1 MTSVSRDA
9 KNDIETAEAA
19 AKRKIDAVADRAAQA
34 VDAADEAVSGVGDKL
49 RDAAHTAS
57 AIAADKAEKAR
68 EALTETGERLKDTL
82 RRATDRSELRAMQ
95 DQIAAAVSSGV
106 SVAADAVRDGRVGEV
121 AADLR
126 DAARRN
132 PAPFILGAAVA
143 GFVLGRFMLSN
154 HDRDR
159 SRDRGGRR

>member
-9 KNDIETAEAA
+9 KNDIDAAETA
-19 AKRKIDAVADRAAQA
+19 AKRTIDTVADRASRA
-34 VDAADEAVSGVGDKL
+34 VDAADDAVSGVGDKL
-49 RDAAHTAS
+49 RDVAQNAS
-57 AIAADKAEKAR
+57 AIAADKADKAR

-106 SVAADAVRDGRVGEV
+106 AVAADAVRDGRVGEV

-143 GFVLGRFMLSN
+143 GFVLGRFMIS
-154 HDRDR
+154 HHDR